1 MKTTRNKFKPGEE
14 FTMWRLQK
22 ETTHMSLLELRHVSK
37 SFGSYKALDN
47 VSFNVEP
54 GRIVGLIGP
63 NGAGKSTAMRA
74 MTGLMRFDSGEVIF
88 DEQPVKFSKTKAL
101 SKMGNL
107 IEYPSI
113 YPNFTAEDHMKYY
126 AMDSKDPED
135 IHELMKLTGIDGP
148 NFGKR
153 KAKHFSLG
161 MKQRLGIA
169 IALVRKPKLVIL
181 DEPMN
186 GLDPQSVREIRSLIQ
201 HLAEKGIAF
210 VISSHLLDELQRLA
224 DDVVII
230 NKGKIIRRATM
241 AEFLSEDKAQVK
253 VKTSDNHAMVLAAE
267 AAGWQVKMSE
277 DGEVLITAENGVNA
291 QAVLAKATE
300 ANVEVQDIQT
310 GTVNLEDHLMEVL
323 SENSTRA

>member
-1 MKTTRNKFKPGEE
+1 
-14 FTMWRLQK
+14 
-22 ETTHMSLLELRHVSK
+22 MSLLELRHVSK
-37 SFGSYKALDN
+37 RFGSYKALDD
-47 VSFNVEP
+47 VSFSVEP

-74 MTGLMRFDSGEVIF
+74 MTGLMRFDEGEIVF
-88 DEQPVKFSKTKAL
+88 DGQPVQFSKTRAL
-101 SKMGNL
+101 AKMGNL

-113 YPNFTAEDHMKYY
+113 YPNFTARDHMKYY

-135 IHELMKLTGIDGP
+135 IDELMALTGIDGD

-186 GLDPQSVREIRSLIQ
+186 GLDPQSVREIRELIQ
-201 HLAEKGIAF
+201 QLSEKGIAF
-210 VISSHLLDELQRLA
+210 VVSSHILDELQRLA

-230 NKGKIIRRATM
+230 NKGQIIRQTTM
-241 AEFLSEDKAQVK
+241 ADFLSENKAQVK
-253 VKTSDNHAMVLAAE
+253 VKTSDNEAMLEAAK
-267 AAGWQVKMSE
+267 AAGWQAKLGE
-277 DGEVLITAENGVNA
+277 DKDVMITVEEGVNA
-291 QAVLAKATE
+291 QAVLRKATAE
-300 ANVEVQDIQT
+300 KIDVQDIQT
-310 GTVNLEDHLMEVL
+310 GTANLEEHLMEVL
-323 SENSTRA
+323 SDKEKKA

>member
-1 MKTTRNKFKPGEE
+1 
-14 FTMWRLQK
+14 
-22 ETTHMSLLELRHVSK
+22 MSLLELRHVSK
-37 SFGSYKALDN
+37 HFGSYKAMDD
-47 VSFNVEP
+47 VSFSVEE

-63 NGAGKSTAMRA
+63 NGAGKSTTMRA

-88 DEQPVKFSKTKAL
+88 DNEPVQFGKTKAL
-101 SKMGNL
+101 AKMGNL

-126 AMDSKDPED
+126 AMDSENPED
-135 IHELMKLTGIDGP
+135 INELMKLTGIDGE

-153 KAKHFSLG
+153 KAKNFSLG

-169 IALVRKPKLVIL
+169 IALIRRPKLVIL

-201 HLAEKGIAF
+201 DLAKKGISF

-230 NKGKIIRRATM
+230 NKGKVVRKATM
-241 AEFLSEDKAQVK
+241 DEFLSEDKAQVK
-253 VKTSDNHAMVLAAE
+253 VKTSDNEAMLEAAK
-267 AAGWQVKMSE
+267 AAGWTAKLGDDSQ
-277 DGEVLITAENGVNA
+277 VLINVEEGVNA

-300 ANVEVQDIQT
+300 EKLDVLDIQT
-310 GTVNLEDHLMEVL
+310 GSVNLEDHLMEVL
-323 SENSTRA
+323 SDKSTRA